1 MLLLNRESSNGNT
14 GKVENGS
21 LSPKVTI
28 GNSRNKATGFHVRN
42 WRL

>member
-21 LSPKVTI
+21 TPAQGYNRKQQ
-28 GNSRNKATGFHVRN
+28 G
-42 WRL
+42 